1 MMGSIRLLMRSL
13 LLAVLLAGL
22 FAEAGTAFAARTILF
37 YGDSLSAAYGIS
49 RDAGWVNLLGERLK
63 QMHPDYTVVNASI
76 SGETSEGGAARI
88 AGVLKQTRPA
98 IVVLALGANDG
109 LRGWPVQRT
118 KANLAAI
125 IRAAKREKAQV
136 LLVGMQMPPNY
147 GPDYTEGFRRTYEQL
162 AREERVPLVP
172 FLFEG
177 IALDRDMFQDDNLHP
192 NERAQPALLDNVW
205 RGLQP
210 MLSRASMPP
219 ASSPTGRHAATEE
232 NANAGRAAGVRSP
245 GAADR
250 AQGAAG

>member
-1 MMGSIRLLMRSL
+1 MMGSPKSLMRSL
-13 LLAVLLAGL
+13 LLAVLLACS
-22 FAEAGTAFAARTILF
+22 GTAFAARTVLV
-37 YGDSLSAAYGIS
+37 YGDSLSAAYGIAK
-49 RDAGWVNLLGERLK
+49 DAGWVNLLGERLK

-88 AGVLKQTRPA
+88 AGVLKQIRPA
-98 IVVLALGANDG
+98 IVVLELGANDG

-125 IRAAKREKAQV
+125 IRAAKREKARV

-147 GPDYTEGFRRTYEQL
+147 GPDYTEGFRRTYEAL

-177 IALDRDMFQDDNLHP
+177 IALNRDMFQDDNLHP

-205 RGLQP
+205 RGLRP
-210 MLSRASMPP
+210 MLGQA
-219 ASSPTGRHAATEE
+219 AAHA
-232 NANAGRAAGVRSP
+232 R
-245 GAADR
+245 
-250 AQGAAG
+250 